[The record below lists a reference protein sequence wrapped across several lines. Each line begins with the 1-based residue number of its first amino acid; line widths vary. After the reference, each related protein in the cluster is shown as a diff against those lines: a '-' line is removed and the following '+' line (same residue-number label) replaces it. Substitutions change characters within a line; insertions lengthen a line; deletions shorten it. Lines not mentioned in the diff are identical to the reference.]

1 MGEAQVDDTLQP
13 LYIHAEP
20 PAINNTNL
28 IAKEVNERD
37 LVLHIGDISYAIG
50 YAGVVRLLYNT
61 FFLLFTCTSS
71 LNFYFLLLVFLS
83 LLCSHS
89 CFLMVLISFSLFF
102 LCHSSGTSSL
112 ISFSRYHLEYLT
124 WCVVVIMKETT
135 QILGK

>member
-1 MGEAQVDDTLQP
+1 MGEAQVDDTLRP

-61 FFLLFTCTSS
+61 FFLLFTCTS
-71 LNFYFLLLVFLS
+71 LNFYFSFARFSVLTLLSFLLPHCLNLS
-83 LLCSHS
+83 LS
-89 CFLMVLISFSLFF
+89 
-102 LCHSSGTSSL
+102 LCHSLSL
-112 ISFSRYHLEYLT
+112 SLSLSL
-124 WCVVVIMKETT
+124 
-135 QILGK
+135 